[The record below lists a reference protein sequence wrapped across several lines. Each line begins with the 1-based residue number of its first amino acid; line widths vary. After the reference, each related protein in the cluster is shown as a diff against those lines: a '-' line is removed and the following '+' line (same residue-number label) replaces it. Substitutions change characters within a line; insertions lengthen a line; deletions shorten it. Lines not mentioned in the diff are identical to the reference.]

1 MAPSEPIDARTPMIG
16 RAAPEPDVIAP
27 DGSEIRIL
35 ADARHGAT
43 RASLCEA
50 RLAPGAISRPMVHR
64 TVEEIWH
71 VTGGHGD
78 VWRCPPGA
86 SAEPVHVR
94 AGDTIVIPVG
104 WRFQF
109 QAAPDCPFTFLCYT
123 APSWP
128 GADEAQPAGSGALGP
143 PTV

>member
-1 MAPSEPIDARTPMIG
+1 MTPSDPVPSIG
-16 RAAPEPDVIAP
+16 RAAAEPDVIAP
-27 DGSEIRIL
+27 DGSEIRLL
-35 ADARHGAT
+35 ADARHGAA

-50 RLAPGAISRPMVHR
+50 RLAPGAVSRPMVHR

-78 VWRCPPGA
+78 VWRCPPDRS

-94 AGDTIVIPVG
+94 AGDTIVIPAG

-109 QAAPDCPFTFLCYT
+109 RAAPDCPFTFLCYT
-123 APSWP
+123 TPAWP
-128 GADEAQPAGSGALGP
+128 GADEAQPAGSGGLGT